1 MQDIGISIG
10 EWSDN
15 KYANFGSSQ
24 NLLIMGGISGFLPPF
39 SSGQKNIS
47 MYGGTRGI
55 QDRKDTAKILLDR
68 GFSKDE
74 ISRLWAN
81 YKLDV
86 QTAFDKDKFIAYA
99 DRKTIIDKA
108 RKEEDNRLYEQAKA
122 QEEKEIM
129 NDLNLFPNDRGII
142 PTPQPEP
149 TPNPSVANTKS
160 NNSPIPNELM
170 GDKEKESQPNYL
182 VYGLIGLGVIVGA
195 FLIFKKK

>member
-15 KYANFGSSQ
+15 QYANFGSSQ
-24 NLLIMGGISGFLPPF
+24 DRLIMSGISGFLPPF
-39 SSGQKNIS
+39 STGARNTS
-47 MYGGTRGI
+47 MYGGSRGI
-55 QDRKDTAKILLDR
+55 RDRKDTAKILLNK

-99 DRKTIIDKA
+99 DRKRIIDKA
-108 RKEEDNRLYEQAKA
+108 RKEEEDRLYEQGKA
-122 QEEKEIM
+122 QEEKEII
-129 NDLNLFPNDRGII
+129 NDLNLFP
-142 PTPQPEP
+142 PKE
-149 TPNPSVANTKS
+149 
-160 NNSPIPNELM
+160 NNSPIPNEL
-170 GDKEKESQPNYL
+170 GGVKQSDNKTNYL
-182 VYGLIGLGVIVGA
+182 VYGLIGLGVVVGA

>member
-15 KYANFGSSQ
+15 QYANFGSSQ
-24 NLLIMGGISGFLPPF
+24 DRLIMSGISGFLPPF
-39 SSGQKNIS
+39 STGARNTS
-47 MYGGTRGI
+47 MYGGSRGI
-55 QDRKDTAKILLDR
+55 RDRKDTAKILLNK

-99 DRKTIIDKA
+99 DRKRIIDKA
-108 RKEEDNRLYEQAKA
+108 RKEEEDRLYEQGKA
-122 QEEKEIM
+122 QEEKEII
-129 NDLNLFPNDRGII
+129 NDLNLFP
-142 PTPQPEP
+142 PKP
-149 TPNPSVANTKS
+149 
-160 NNSPIPNELM
+160 NNSPIPKELI
-170 GDKEKESQPNYL
+170 GDKPKETAKTNYL

>member
-15 KYANFGSSQ
+15 QYANFGSSQ
-24 NLLIMGGISGFLPPF
+24 DRLIMSGISGFLPPF
-39 SSGQKNIS
+39 STGARNTS
-47 MYGGTRGI
+47 MYGGSRGI
-55 QDRKDTAKILLDR
+55 RDRKDTAKILLDR

-86 QTAFDKDKFIAYA
+86 QSTFDKDKFIAYA
-99 DRKTIIDKA
+99 DRKRIIDKV
-108 RKEEDNRLYEQAKA
+108 REEEEDRLYEQGKA
-122 QEEKEIM
+122 EEEKEII
-129 NDLNLFPNDRGII
+129 NDLNLFP
-142 PTPQPEP
+142 PKE
-149 TPNPSVANTKS
+149 
-160 NNSPIPNELM
+160 NNSPIPNEL
-170 GDKEKESQPNYL
+170 GGVKQSDNKTNYL

>member
-10 EWSDN
+10 EWSAN
-15 KYANFGSSQ
+15 QYANFGSSQ
-24 NLLIMGGISGFLPPF
+24 NLQLTGGINGFLPSF
-39 SSGQKNIS
+39 STSIRNRRE
-47 MYGGTRGI
+47 YGDEREI
-55 QDRKDTAKILLDR
+55 RSRKESAKVLLDK
-68 GFSKDE
+68 GFSRDE

-99 DRKTIIDKA
+99 DRKRIIDKA

-129 NDLNLFPNDRGII
+129 NDLNLFPNDKGII

-149 TPNPSVANTKS
+149 PSISSVANTKS
-160 NNSPIPNELM
+160 NT
-170 GDKEKESQPNYL
+170 NYL
-182 VYGLIGLGVIVGA
+182 VYGLIGLGVVVGA